1 MKKIFLFMLAL
12 WLHNSN
18 ATAQC
23 IGDQIAQYV
32 NSDSAIQ
39 GTVKSVFKLR
49 KCRISNII
57 NVDTSMIYLDDYY
70 RSFKDTLIKSGY
82 SKRTVDTLCTY
93 FLKLP
98 DSLFGNAPQF
108 CQTHFI
114 STEDNYNERKY
125 NLILEISQ
133 YNDSFVIGE
142 IIYCTGPYYYSKI
155 SNPQS
160 EEHVFLMFFF
170 NNKGDIERVIS
181 KRIKYFLDAPV
192 YH

>member
-1 MKKIFLFMLAL
+1 MKKIFLIMLVL
-12 WLHNSN
+12 WLHNSY

-39 GTVKSVFKLR
+39 WTVKSVFKLR
-49 KCRISNII
+49 KCRTSYII
-57 NVDTSMIYLDDYY
+57 NVDTSMTYLDDYY

-82 SKRTVDTLCTY
+82 SKKSVDSLGNY

-108 CQTHFI
+108 CQTRFI
-114 STEDNYNERKY
+114 STENNYNERKD

-142 IIYCTGPYYYSKI
+142 IINCTGPYYYSKI

-170 NNKGDIERVIS
+170 DDKGDIERVIS
-181 KRIKYFLDAPV
+181 KRIKYFLYAPI